1 MRSPITLSALILFAA
16 FSVPAG
22 AVTHTAADL
31 VKDGPAA
38 EITRTSLRLLEEG
51 DASEDE
57 TVRLDRYTRG
67 RALAEQAVARDPK
80 SADAHF
86 ALFANWGRYMQVDG
100 WLKNSFQ
107 LPALQREL
115 DHALE
120 LDPDHADALAS
131 KGGLYLQ
138 LPGFLGGDDDK
149 AEPLLRRSIE
159 LDEHAVG
166 ARLELADYYVQ
177 KGEREKARDLATTA
191 LRLAGEQG
199 KPRFERRA
207 KKLLSGLPAPG
218 RVETGL
224 AR

>member
-1 MRSPITLSALILFAA
+1 MRFPVTLPALALLAA

-22 AVTHTAADL
+22 ATTHSAADL

-38 EITRTSLRLLEEG
+38 ETTRTSLRLLEEG

-57 TVRLDRYTRG
+57 TVKLDRYTRG
-67 RALAEQAVARDPK
+67 RALAEQAVRRDPK

-86 ALFANWGRYMQVDG
+86 ALFANWGRYLQVDG

-115 DHALE
+115 DRALA
-120 LDPDHADALAS
+120 LDPDHADGLAS

-138 LPGFLGGDDDK
+138 LPGFLGGDAAK

-159 LDEHAVG
+159 LDELAVG

-177 KGEREKARDLATTA
+177 KGEREKARELASAA

-199 KPRFERRA
+199 KARFERRA
-207 KKLLSGLPAPG
+207 KKLLKDLRAPG
-218 RVETGL
+218 RLEAGL